1 MGKRIFVG
9 NLPFSATDQVL
20 LDTFAQYGNV
30 ESAKVITDR
39 ATGRSKGFGF
49 VEMATDAE
57 AVAAIE
63 KLNGAEYEGRT
74 ITVNEA
80 REMQPREG
88 GGGGGGRGR
97 PGGGG
102 GGYRGGGGGGGGY
115 RGGGGGGGDRGG
127 RSGGGGYRG

>member
-20 LDTFAQYGNV
+20 NDTFAQYGTV
-30 ESAKVITDR
+30 ESAKVIIDR

-57 AVAAIE
+57 AVTAIE

-88 GGGGGGRGR
+88 GGGGRGFGGGR
-97 PGGGG
+97 P
-102 GGYRGGGGGGGGY
+102 GGGGGGGGY
-115 RGGGGGGGDRGG
+115 RGGDRGN
-127 RSGGGGYRG
+127 RGGGYRG